1 MTVEESEQ
9 MDLAE
14 FDRREHAGV
23 ILDGVSDAY
32 FLKRHRE
39 ALQGRP
45 KALKSAKS
53 ATNVYAYTY
62 SFCGRA
68 VVATLDLSA
77 ENLEAFDED
86 HWLRNRDNV
95 IYLKLQEPAYI
106 LDNAVAAAAPA
117 VSSPVPARENKRRWI
132 ASPGNDA
139 NIFN

>member
-1 MTVEESEQ
+1 
-9 MDLAE
+9 
-14 FDRREHAGV
+14 
-23 ILDGVSDAY
+23 
-32 FLKRHRE
+32 
-39 ALQGRP
+39 
-45 KALKSAKS
+45 
-53 ATNVYAYTY
+53 
-62 SFCGRA
+62 
-68 VVATLDLSA
+68 LDLSA

>member
-1 MTVEESEQ
+1 
-9 MDLAE
+9 MDLAD

-45 KALKSAKS
+45 KARKSAKS
-53 ATNVYAYTY
+53 VTNVYAHTY

-77 ENLEAFDED
+77 ENLNAFDED

-95 IYLKLQEPAYI
+95 I
-106 LDNAVAAAAPA
+106 
-117 VSSPVPARENKRRWI
+117 
-132 ASPGNDA
+132 
-139 NIFN
+139 